1 MEMEMTK
8 FLTAL
13 AVTFIVSASLA
24 QAAPFPLGDQVYCSG
39 KLVGQDPDPSIR
51 AQLKRECANTGD

>member
-1 MEMEMTK
+1 MTK
-8 FLTAL
+8 LMTAL

-24 QAAPFPLGDQVYCSG
+24 QAAPFAPRDQVYCNG

-51 AQLKRECANTGD
+51 TELLRECGNRD